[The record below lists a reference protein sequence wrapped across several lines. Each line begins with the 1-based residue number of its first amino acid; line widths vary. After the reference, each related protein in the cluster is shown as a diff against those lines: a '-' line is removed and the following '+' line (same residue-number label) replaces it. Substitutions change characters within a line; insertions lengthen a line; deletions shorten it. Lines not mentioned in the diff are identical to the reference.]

1 MLMPAY
7 AVETRSAGQ
16 YRRKRTKLLAERLE
30 LIKVLL
36 ILLLVLNLLLDA
48 LKHPDCGRVVVHATG
63 STDGSL
69 HDGGCRDEVV
79 GEAVVQ
85 ATLHLKEVLGRLEEV
100 DVALRERLER
110 LLAVCAGGG
119 AGERRGDAGRDGAGA
134 EESGGELGTEHRC

>member
-63 STDGSL
+63 GTNSGFD
-69 HDGGCRDEVV
+69 DGGGRDKVV
-79 GEAVVQ
+79 GETVVE
-85 ATLHLKEVLGRLEEV
+85 AALDLEEILSRLEEV
-100 DVALRERLER
+100 DVALREGLKR
-110 LLAVCAGGG
+110 LLAV
-119 AGERRGDAGRDGAGA
+119 
-134 EESGGELGTEHRC
+134 